1 MSKLDGLQEW
11 FTLEDASNRISKVLG
26 VPVTLANI
34 YRQTLD
40 GNLTISVNFVNET
53 MARTGKYIPTSEYGN
68 TDGSK
73 MSFLDESCAD
83 YFIIPSKETGVVF
96 GELIKLRSHIFP
108 IKGIWDLT
116 MLGAEQIDIKAY
128 YYKEISKI
136 EVTPK
141 ILDGIF
147 LKQGDVLCQPQI
159 DLDSNGSQ
167 VCSEGHETTEKSY
180 SPSNSL
186 DNHDFIFVIR
196 SREVKRF
203 IQSLEDISEEDKPT
217 EQTAYKK
224 NTDKL
229 EQGKIKTQVKYQKWQ
244 DEAVKIKDD
253 DPTKTKSWISAKIA
267 KMAIAENASSETI
280 RKKIN
285 I

>member
-26 VPVTLANI
+26 EPVTLANI

-73 MSFLDESCAD
+73 MSFLDEGCAD

-116 MLGAEQIDIKAY
+116 MLGAEQLDIKAY

-141 ILDGIF
+141 ILDGMF

-167 VCSEGHETTEKSY
+167 VCSEGQETTEKSY

-196 SREVKRF
+196 NREVKRF

-224 NTDKL
+224 STDKL
-229 EQGKIKTQVKYQKWQ
+229 EQRKAKTQAKYKKWQ
-244 DEAVKIKDD
+244 DEADKIKEEN
-253 DPTKTKSWISAKIA
+253 PSKPETWIADKIA
-267 KMAIAENASSETI
+267 RMSIAEGKSSGTI

-285 I
+285 V